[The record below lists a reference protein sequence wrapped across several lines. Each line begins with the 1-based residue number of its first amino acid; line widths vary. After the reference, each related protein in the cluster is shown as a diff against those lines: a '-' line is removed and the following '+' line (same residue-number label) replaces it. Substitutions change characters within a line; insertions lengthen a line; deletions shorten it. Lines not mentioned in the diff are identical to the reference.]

1 MDIYENAL
9 KWRCATYLTH
19 VRKAVFLSYPVR
31 GVAVGHLH
39 GPVIS
44 EHLPVA
50 QGEQG
55 DHPRRIQPR
64 HSCRLVKLSVS
75 WIVVICVVLV
85 FFLGFF
91 PHRFPPS

>member
-1 MDIYENAL
+1 MCLLLAILSIYSNTVDILENTL

-44 EHLPVA
+44 EYLPVA
-50 QGEQG
+50 QGE
-55 DHPRRIQPR
+55 
-64 HSCRLVKLSVS
+64 
-75 WIVVICVVLV
+75 
-85 FFLGFF
+85 
-91 PHRFPPS
+91 

>member
-1 MDIYENAL
+1 MEKDTTSIYLGLLNVCLLLAKFSIYSNTLDILENAL

-44 EHLPVA
+44 EYLPVA
-50 QGEQG
+50 QGE
-55 DHPRRIQPR
+55 
-64 HSCRLVKLSVS
+64 
-75 WIVVICVVLV
+75 
-85 FFLGFF
+85 
-91 PHRFPPS
+91 